1 MAQEPY
7 RTLADDEVA
16 EKDRVS
22 YADVG
27 AGKASVFSSIAN
39 LCNAILG
46 VRFGNRETVC
56 AEMYALG
63 IADALFSALS
73 MRSTLFVV

>member
-46 VRFGNRETVC
+46 AGLL
-56 AEMYALG
+56 ALPYG
-63 IADALFSALS
+63 FAQSGWSVAIAMLVLS
-73 MRSTLFVV
+73 GAASLLM